1 MEINIKMN
9 KTKIILRNDVA
20 KKRKKL
26 GKGKDL
32 FDNIDDSMMYEFE
45 MAFNTIKD
53 HKEMVDNKK
62 NNA

>member
-1 MEINIKMN
+1 MN

-26 GKGKDL
+26 GKVKDL
-32 FDNIDDSMMYEFE
+32 FDDIDDSMMYEVE